1 MFSAKNIFMKNN
13 FSKNILLTKI
23 ILRRNEQSI
32 NGKVDRGLTFRLETK
47 LGSRIYQIEN
57 WDFKIKMT

>member
-57 WDFKIKMT
+57 